1 MIQEQILSKY
11 PLFTHKMQYVNARA
25 KQSCKHEKCLDQSYY
40 TIGSELTFVIFFV
53 LGYPLQRKV
62 VCVNACVCLCSVEEE
77 ILGISL
83 ALMDFT
89 GLCLRIHVFLHICV
103 HLYIGANDR
112 GLQF

>member
-1 MIQEQILSKY
+1 M
-11 PLFTHKMQYVNARA
+11 
-25 KQSCKHEKCLDQSYY
+25 
-40 TIGSELTFVIFFV
+40 IFFV
-53 LGYPLQRKV
+53 LGYPLKRKE